1 MYIALY
7 CGNKQQA
14 VKIAKAAAEK
24 RVLSQI
30 KPDGSMPEEIART
43 RPLFYSNYNLH
54 AMFLVAYMSKKVGVD
69 IWTAGDSR
77 LRASVDFLVPYVAPN
92 KAWPT
97 RTVSKNDPMK
107 MFPILLMAND
117 AYPDGNYLRF
127 LEKLPASKRKIRRE
141 NLAWPL
147 MR

>member
-7 CGNKQQA
+7 CGDKQQA

-43 RPLFYSNYNLH
+43 RPLFYSNYNMH
-54 AMFLVAYMSKKVGVD
+54 AMFLVAYMSEKVGVD

-77 LRASVDFLVPYVAPN
+77 LRAGVDFLAPYADPN

-107 MFPILLMAND
+107 MFPILVMAND